1 MEYKQCVICG
11 APFVPKHDDQQC
23 CGAECSR
30 KKAGMTTRRYN
41 TCQYCGKPFWRRNAY
56 RMKYC
61 SHECVAAAAHARAVP
76 KPPVQPTVY
85 EKHCLW
91 CGKAFTT
98 TMSHKKYC
106 CRECGYDGLKRDK
119 RKQWADEFQPKQ
131 FTCKECGTV
140 FTTECGHP
148 RSSFCSHQCAET
160 HDRRK
165 EHQTA
170 RHKSYMRQ
178 MNIER
183 EKQIASAFV
192 EDVDYERLYK
202 RDRGVC
208 QICGLPVHPTKGI
221 DNNWDGTIDH
231 VVPLSDGGEHSM
243 RNCQLAHRICNS
255 LKCRSHEEYAL
266 NWEEKAKENNYW
278 RVKYER
284 YRTLME
290 QDALPPSESLK
301 V

>member
-1 MEYKQCVICG
+1 MEHKQCVICG
-11 APFVPKHDDQQC
+11 KEFIPKEENQQC

-41 TCQYCGKPFWRRNAY
+41 TCQYCGQPFWRRNAY

-106 CRECGYDGLKRDK
+106 CRECGYNGLKRDK

-148 RSSFCSHQCAET
+148 RSSFCCQQCAEKNE
-160 HDRRK
+160 RRK
-165 EHQTA
+165 EHQSE
-170 RHKSYMRQ
+170 RHKRYMSQ
-178 MNIER
+178 MKTIR
-183 EKQIASAFV
+183 EKQISAAFV
-192 EDVDYERLYK
+192 EDVEFESLYK
-202 RDRGVC
+202 RDHGVC
-208 QICGLPVHPTKGI
+208 QICGLPVHPVKGI

-231 VVPLSDGGEHSM
+231 IIPLSEGGEHSM

-255 LKCRSHEEYAL
+255 LKCKGREEFAL
-266 NWEEKAKENNYW
+266 DWNEKAKENNYW
-278 RVKYER
+278 RVKFESYKA
-284 YRTLME
+284 LM
-290 QDALPPSESLK
+290 QNHALPPSES
-301 V
+301 